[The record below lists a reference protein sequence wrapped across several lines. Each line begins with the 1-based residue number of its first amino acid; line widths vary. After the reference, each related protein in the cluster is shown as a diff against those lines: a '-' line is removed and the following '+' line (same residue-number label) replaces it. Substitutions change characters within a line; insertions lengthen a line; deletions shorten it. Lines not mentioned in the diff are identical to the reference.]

1 LWVSLAARPASG
13 GSGAHWGALEK
24 QPRLKNTFV
33 RTETGMKFSRMLN
46 VVDCHAEGESG
57 KVVVGGVGDVPGR
70 TMFDKRVYIEQNLD
84 QLRELLLFEPRGAVW
99 HNANIVLPS
108 NDPEASLG
116 FVILESTEYPAMSG
130 SNTMCVAT
138 VVLETGMV
146 PMVEPVTELV
156 LESPAGLIRVHCEC
170 RDGKVLR
177 AKLYN
182 QPAFVYHQREEID
195 VPQVGKLIVDVAYG
209 GMTYALVEAS
219 DLGLKLDA
227 DEARTLCELGQR
239 IKTAAAEQLKV
250 EHPVNS
256 DIPGITQTAFTGP
269 LHRELDE
276 SGSEMIRSR
285 NAVIVSPG
293 RVDRSPC
300 GTGTSARLAVL
311 HARGEIETG
320 HLFRHESLIGSTFD
334 SRVEETTTVGDYSA
348 VVPSIA
354 GRCWITSFN
363 QLVLDPTD
371 PFPHGYTPSDT
382 WMKID

>member
-1 LWVSLAARPASG
+1 
-13 GSGAHWGALEK
+13 
-24 QPRLKNTFV
+24 
-33 RTETGMKFSRMLN
+33 MKFSRMLN

-57 KVVVGGVGDVPGR
+57 KVVVGGVGNVPGE
-70 TMFDKRVYIEQNLD
+70 TMFDKRVYFERHLD

-108 NDPEASLG
+108 SNPEASMG
-116 FVILESTEYPAMSG
+116 YVILESTEYPAMSG

-138 VVLETGMV
+138 VLLETGML
-146 PMVEPVTELV
+146 PMQEPVTELV

-182 QPAFVYHQREEID
+182 QPAFVYYLDEKID
-195 VPQVGKLIVDVAYG
+195 VPGIGALRVDVAYG
-209 GMTYALVEAS
+209 GMTYVLVNAA
-219 DLGLKLDA
+219 DLGFDLTPDDA
-227 DEARTLCELGQR
+227 RELCEVGQR
-239 IKTAAAEQLKV
+239 IKTSAAQQLAV
-250 EHPVNS
+250 EHPLNP

-269 LHRELDE
+269 VVHETDDHGQSML
-276 SGSEMIRSR
+276 RSR

-311 HARGEIETG
+311 HARGEIEQG
-320 HLFRHESLIGSTFD
+320 QLFRHESLIGSTFD
-334 SRVEETTTVGDYSA
+334 SRVEEITAVGGYRA
-348 VVPSIA
+348 IVPSVS
-354 GRCWITSFN
+354 GRSWITSFN
-363 QLVLDPTD
+363 QLVLDPSD

-382 WMKID
+382 WMKAD

>member
-1 LWVSLAARPASG
+1 
-13 GSGAHWGALEK
+13 
-24 QPRLKNTFV
+24 
-33 RTETGMKFSRMLN
+33 MIN

-57 KVVVGGVGDVPGR
+57 KVVVGGIGDVPGD
-70 TMFDKRVYIEQNLD
+70 TMFDKRVYLQDNLD

-108 NDPEASLG
+108 NNPQASLG
-116 FVILESTEYPAMSG
+116 YVILESTEYPVMSG

-138 VVLETGMV
+138 VLLETGML
-146 PMVEPVTELV
+146 PIHEPVTELV

-170 RDGKVLR
+170 RDGKVIR

-182 QPAFVYHQREEID
+182 QPAFVYHLDAQIEVHGLGSLR
-195 VPQVGKLIVDVAYG
+195 VDVAYG
-209 GMTYALVEAS
+209 GMTYELVNAVDVGF
-219 DLGLKLDA
+219 DLRPE
-227 DEARTLCELGQR
+227 EARALCEMGQR
-239 IKTAAAEQLKV
+239 IKVAAAAQLAV
-250 EHPVNS
+250 QHPVNP

-269 LHRELDE
+269 LFRDTDIDGADML
-276 SGSEMIRSR
+276 RSR

-311 HARGEIETG
+311 HARGEIEQG
-320 HLFRHESLIGSTFD
+320 QLLRHESLIESTFD
-334 SRVEETTTVGDYSA
+334 ARVEHVTSVGAYPA
-348 VVPSIA
+348 VVPSVA

-363 QLVLDPTD
+363 QLVLDPAD

-382 WMKID
+382 WMSGN

>member
-1 LWVSLAARPASG
+1 
-13 GSGAHWGALEK
+13 
-24 QPRLKNTFV
+24 
-33 RTETGMKFSRMLN
+33 MLN

-57 KVVVGGVGDVPGR
+57 KVVVGGVGNVPGE
-70 TMFDKRVYIEQNLD
+70 TMFDKRGYLERNLD

-108 NDPEASLG
+108 NDPDASLG
-116 FVILESTEYPAMSG
+116 YVILESTEYPVMSG

-138 VVLETGMV
+138 VLLETGML
-146 PMVEPVTELV
+146 PMVEPVTALV
-156 LESPAGLIRVHCEC
+156 LESPAGLIRVLCEC

-177 AKLYN
+177 TKLFN
-182 QPAFVYHQREEID
+182 QPAFVYHRQVDID
-195 VPQVGKLIVDVAYG
+195 VPGIGTLVVDVAYG
-209 GMTYALVEAS
+209 GMTYVLVAAATVGFE
-219 DLGLKLDA
+219 LLP
-227 DEARTLCELGQR
+227 DEARSLCELGQR
-239 IKTAAAEQLKV
+239 IKTAAADQLQV
-250 EHPVNS
+250 EHPLNP

-269 LHRELDE
+269 LVRDVDDDGTEFV
-276 SGSEMIRSR
+276 RSK

-311 HARGEIETG
+311 HDRGEIAEG
-320 HLFRHESLIGSTFD
+320 ELFRHESLIGSWFD
-334 SRVEETTTVGDYSA
+334 ARVEETTMVGHHPA
-348 VVPSIA
+348 IVPSVS

-382 WMKID
+382 WMKQD